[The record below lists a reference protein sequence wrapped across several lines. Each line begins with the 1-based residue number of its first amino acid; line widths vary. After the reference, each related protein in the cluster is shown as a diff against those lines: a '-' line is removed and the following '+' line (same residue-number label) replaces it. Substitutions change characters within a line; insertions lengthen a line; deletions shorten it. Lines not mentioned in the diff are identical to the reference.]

1 MKGTMM
7 LKNSLSD
14 WNVLSDD
21 LQLTL
26 SREAMRRAAEIIAG
40 QAELLAGEMENG
52 CLNDRGG
59 PDALRLLA
67 GVVRVNGL
75 DAWGAVGRA

>member
-1 MKGTMM
+1 M
-7 LKNSLSD
+7 LSN

-21 LQLTL
+21 LQLIL

-52 CLNDRGG
+52 ALNDRGG

-75 DAWGAVGRA
+75 DAWGAVAQA

>member
-1 MKGTMM
+1 M
-7 LKNSLSD
+7 LASTLND

-21 LQLTL
+21 LQLWL
-26 SREAMRRAAEIIAG
+26 SREALRQAAEIIAG
-40 QAELLAGEMENG
+40 QAELLAGEMETG
-52 CLNDRGG
+52 LLNDRGG

-75 DAWGAVGRA
+75 DAWGPVGNA

>member
-1 MKGTMM
+1 M
-7 LKNSLSD
+7 LASTLND

-21 LQLTL
+21 LQLWL
-26 SREAMRRAAEIIAG
+26 SREALRQAAEIIAG
-40 QAELLAGEMENG
+40 QAELLAGEMETG
-52 CLNDRGG
+52 MLNDRGG

-75 DAWGAVGRA
+75 DAWGPVGHA